1 MGDIELDAED
11 RVRAGVHTMWASVAG
26 AWAEYAD
33 EADQRAAT
41 VTDAM
46 LEGAAVGPG
55 LRVLELACGP
65 GGAGFAA
72 AERVQP
78 GGAVVLSDV
87 ADEMVAVAAARA
99 RVRDLPNVCTMTLDL
114 EAIDQPDRSYDRVL
128 CRDGLMFAL
137 VPPRAV
143 REMHR
148 VLRDDG
154 RIAVVVWGP
163 RERNPWL
170 SIVLDAVSAPLGMP
184 VPPPGVPGPFSL
196 DDADRLGRLFVAAG
210 FVDVGVRE
218 LDVPLRTPSFD
229 TFWQRTCALAGPV
242 AGIIA
247 GLAVDDRSALVDRAR
262 IAVEPYRS
270 STGVELPG
278 VALLATARVTSR

>member
-11 RVRAGVHTMWASVAG
+11 RARAGVHTMWAGVAG

-33 EADQRAAT
+33 DADRRAAA
-41 VTDAM
+41 VTEAM

-55 LRVLELACGP
+55 HRVLELACGP

-72 AERVQP
+72 AARVQP

-137 VPPRAV
+137 DPPRAV

-170 SIVLDAVSAPLGMP
+170 SIVLDAASAQLGMP

-196 DDADRLGRLFVAAG
+196 DDAGRLGGLFVAAG
-210 FVDVGVRE
+210 FVEVDVRE

-229 TFWQRTCALAGPV
+229 TFWQRTSALAGPV
-242 AGIIA
+242 SGIIA
-247 GLAVDDRSALVDRAR
+247 GLAVEDRTALVDRAR

-278 VALLATARVTSR
+278 VALLVTAARA